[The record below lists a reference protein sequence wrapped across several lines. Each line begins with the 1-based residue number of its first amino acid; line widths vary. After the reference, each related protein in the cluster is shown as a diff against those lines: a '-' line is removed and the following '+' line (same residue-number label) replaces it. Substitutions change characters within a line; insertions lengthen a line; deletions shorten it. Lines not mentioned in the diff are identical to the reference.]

1 MIALVV
7 ITDGRTD
14 CVTRTVPSALGN
26 LDGPISERWMYDDSG
41 DAEHRAWLAEQFP
54 DFQVIHHP
62 DGRQGFGG
70 AIREVWETLRAESG
84 AEYIFHLEDDFV
96 FNRPVPLEDMIEILD
111 ENHQLAQ
118 VALRR
123 QAWNTAEKAAGGVI
137 ETNPDAY
144 IERSGHF
151 VSFLEHDLFFTTN
164 PSLYRRSLIEQ
175 HDWPTGEKSE
185 GRFTAQL
192 REARRTFAYLGE
204 RTDRPWVHHIGDERT
219 GTGY

>member
-1 MIALVV
+1 MIALLV

-14 CVTRTVPSALGN
+14 CITKTVSSALAN

-41 DAEHRAWLAEQFP
+41 DADHRAWLARTFP
-54 DFQVIHHP
+54 DFQLIYHP

-70 AIREVWETLRAESG
+70 AIREAWAALETNSA
-84 AEYIFHLEDDFV
+84 ADYIFHLEDDFT

-111 ENHQLAQ
+111 ENRHIAQ

-123 QAWNTAEKAAGGVI
+123 QAWTSVEKRAGGVI

-144 IERSGHF
+144 RAVYGQF
-151 VSFLEHDLFFTTN
+151 VSYLEHDQFFTTN
-164 PSLYRRSLIEQ
+164 PSLYSRRLIEE
-175 HDWPTGEKSE
+175 HEWPEGAQSE
-185 GRFTAQL
+185 GRFTEQL
-192 REARRTFAYLGE
+192 RQARRTFAYLGE
-204 RTDRPWVHHIGDERT
+204 RTDPPWVHHIGDERA

>member
-7 ITDGRTD
+7 ITDGRTEYI
-14 CVTRTVPSALGN
+14 TRTIPSALAN
-26 LDGPISERWMYDDSG
+26 LDGPISERWIYDDSG
-41 DAEHRAWLAEQFP
+41 DADHLAWLYQTFPQFRI
-54 DFQVIHHP
+54 IHHVQ
-62 DGRQGFGG
+62 GRQGFGG
-70 AIREVWETLRAESG
+70 AIREAWRTLRFES
-84 AEYIFHLEDDFV
+84 AADYVFHLEDDFT

-111 ENHQLAQ
+111 ENPRLAQ

-123 QAWNTAEKAAGGVI
+123 QSWNSAEKAAGGVI

-144 IERSGHF
+144 IERGGHF

-164 PSLYRRSLIEQ
+164 PSLYSRRLIEQ

-185 GRFTAQL
+185 GMFTVQL

-204 RTDRPWVHHIGDERT
+204 RTDGPWVHHIGDERT